1 MFSEQKVVE
10 NIILAVSLISNCI
23 YEYKKRMSSK
33 IFIWRLNMDMS
44 SFSLVITSFSPSQL
58 YTSVTHEKHPL
69 ERSRVVGRGGGGHK
83 VNGVFKHPK
92 YSFSKTVSS
101 VEFFFFFLKRGLI
114 VFVWTDENGGFPKR
128 SFHACHTAKG
138 KGCYSISFVISFRV
152 AGQKRLA

>member
-1 MFSEQKVVE
+1 MNRKSLKTLF
-10 NIILAVSLISNCI
+10 LAASVISNCI

-92 YSFSKTVSS
+92 YSFSKTVSR
-101 VEFFFFFLKRGLI
+101 VEFFFFETSAYR
-114 VFVWTDENGGFPKR
+114 
-128 SFHACHTAKG
+128 
-138 KGCYSISFVISFRV
+138 FRV
-152 AGQKRLA
+152 DGRKRRLSKTIIPYMSYGER

>member
-69 ERSRVVGRGGGGHK
+69 ERSRVVGRGGGGGHK

-92 YSFSKTVSS
+92 YSFSKTVSR
-101 VEFFFFFLKRGLI
+101 VEFFFF
-114 VFVWTDENGGFPKR
+114 
-128 SFHACHTAKG
+128 
-138 KGCYSISFVISFRV
+138 
-152 AGQKRLA
+152 